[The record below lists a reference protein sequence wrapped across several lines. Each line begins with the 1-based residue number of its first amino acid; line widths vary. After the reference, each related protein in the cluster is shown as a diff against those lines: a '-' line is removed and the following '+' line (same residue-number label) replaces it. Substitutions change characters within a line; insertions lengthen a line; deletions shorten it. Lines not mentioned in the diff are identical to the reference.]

1 MGRLPGATTVANLVE
16 GQAQDGAKAGT
27 NDLERRPGGRWEKN
41 GVLPT
46 TNGDLTIKSCD
57 LTNKNGVLPT
67 TNGDSTDKNG
77 DSTDKNGDL
86 TNKNGDLTNKTGDL
100 TKQVQCDD
108 AKVRISHWKP
118 WSMVV
123 SMYVRLDLSTREQ
136 KVAVKKHMVVGQDLG
151 L

>member
-1 MGRLPGATTVANLVE
+1 ME
-16 GQAQDGAKAGT
+16 GQAQDGAKAGR
-27 NDLERRPGGRWEKN
+27 NDLERRPGGRWEKKWCFTN
-41 GVLPT
+41 

-86 TNKNGDLTNKTGDL
+86 TNKTGDM

-108 AKVRISHWKP
+108 AKVRISH
-118 WSMVV
+118 
-123 SMYVRLDLSTREQ
+123 
-136 KVAVKKHMVVGQDLG
+136 
-151 L
+151 